1 MRTLLIGFV
10 WVVLATPAHAGRV
23 PAFAKLALVPAQ
35 CGTTTFGPCAPTFA
49 FRSGSV
55 TLFGSREPA
64 PTCPGSSVPT
74 QKVGTVTLK
83 GVTKDGMPFSE
94 TLHSQTYLKTTFG
107 NEGTCSLG
115 GTQVIVPSLTGDLT
129 CKAGNCRGVLLQVAC
144 LPADCTHSTITTEF
158 VSFSIFEN
166 PMDANAV
173 IAAPGTILAPLR

>member
-10 WVVLATPAHAGRV
+10 SLVLAIPVHAGRA

-35 CGTTTFGPCAPTFA
+35 CGTTTFGPCAPEFA
-49 FRSGSV
+49 FRSGTV

-64 PTCPGSSVPT
+64 PTCPGSSLPT

-83 GVTKDGMPFSE
+83 GLTMNGEAFGGV
-94 TLHSQTYLKTTFG
+94 LHSQTVLKSTFG
-107 NEGTCSLG
+107 NEGTCSLRD
-115 GTQVIVPSLTGDLT
+115 TQVIVPSLTGDLT

-144 LPADCTHSTITTEF
+144 LPSDCVHSTITTEF
-158 VSFSIFEN
+158 VSFIVFA
-166 PMDANAV
+166 DAMHPEAV